1 MSPSRLGLGLLVL
14 CLPFAQAQAQ
24 SRHCTVPSAVPA
36 PAQPDQ
42 GRQSSVRVPVSGYL
56 LALSWSP
63 EFCRTRSDQPRHRL
77 QCSGEMGRFGFILH
91 GLWPDAEG
99 MRDPRWCRPVGL
111 PPPATIRANLC
122 ITPSADLLAH
132 EWAKHGSCGFVSA
145 ERYFRAGSTMFNAVR
160 FPDMA
165 QISRQQPTAGD
176 IRRAFAAL
184 NPGLPATAVSIVANR
199 RQWLHEVRLC
209 LATSFRPRA
218 CPQGDR
224 GAADTVPIKIWRGE

>member
-1 MSPSRLGLGLLVL
+1 M
-14 CLPFAQAQAQ
+14 
-24 SRHCTVPSAVPA
+24 
-36 PAQPDQ
+36 PDQ

-99 MRDPRWCRPVGL
+99 VRDPRWCRPVGL
-111 PPPATIRANLC
+111 PTPAAIRAHLC
-122 ITPSADLLAH
+122 VTPSADLLAH
-132 EWAKHGSCGFVSA
+132 EWAKHGSCGFASA

-165 QISRQQPTAGD
+165 QMSRQRPTAGD
-176 IRRAFAAL
+176 IRRAFSAL
-184 NPGLPATAVSIVANR
+184 NPGLPAAAVSIVANR
-199 RQWLHEVRLC
+199 RQWLQEVRLC
-209 LATSFRPRA
+209 LTTSFRPKP
-218 CPQGDR
+218 CPREDR
-224 GAADTVPIKIWRGE
+224 GVADPVPVRIWRGG